1 MAIKEIDKATLE
13 LLKPAVLAKLNE
25 TLGAEFGLHFSFN
38 GGNYTATSA
47 VMKLQIAVKDAS
59 GAVVSRERE
68 SFTKHGVLYG
78 LKPEWLDTTFRDFS
92 GKEFKIVGLNTKR
105 RSYPVIIQPVAGGRQ
120 RIAPASYVKQAKER
134 QNG

>member
-1 MAIKEIDKATLE
+1 MAITNIDRETLE

-38 GGNYTATSA
+38 GGNYTTTSA
-47 VMKLQIAVKDAS
+47 IMKLQIAVKDGS
-59 GAVVSRERE
+59 GVAINRERE

-92 GKEFKIVGLNTKR
+92 GKEYKIVGLNTKR
-105 RSYPVIIQPVAGGRQ
+105 RSNPVIIQPTQGGKQ
-120 RIAPASYVKQAKER
+120 RIAPASYVREAKER